1 MQTATINTMNQT
13 SLPEKYIEYITII
26 EGNSFKMIAGN
37 DESGSN
43 EQFIS
48 QLSFGAES
56 DDDSK
61 PSLTLTYDLDDDSD
75 SFDLIDSMIS
85 NDELSIEYENSAIC
99 NSRTNDLGDDSD
111 SFDLIDSMIS
121 NDELSIEYENSAICN
136 SRTNDLNDSD
146 NFGLIDS
153 LTSNDELSIQ
163 YKSGAIR
170 LSPSVHDR
178 DASIDHM
185 VLEQS
190 PGTIEKKFIE
200 RKRNQLSTK
209 QIPHEVIHQEYQQLT
224 SEEIAHC
231 NNHKSSCLERSV
243 VELERSVVEAA
254 GEIVCVCIIVA
265 FYYLIFMLY
274 SDAISTIMQG
284 DNIVFMSLV

>member
-61 PSLTLTYDLDDDSD
+61 PSLTLTYDLD
-75 SFDLIDSMIS
+75 
-85 NDELSIEYENSAIC
+85 
-99 NSRTNDLGDDSD
+99 DDSD